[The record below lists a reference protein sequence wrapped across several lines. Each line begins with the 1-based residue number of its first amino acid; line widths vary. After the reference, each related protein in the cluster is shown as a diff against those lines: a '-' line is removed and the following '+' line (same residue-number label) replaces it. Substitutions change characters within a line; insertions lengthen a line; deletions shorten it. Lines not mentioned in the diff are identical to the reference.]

1 MCPRDIIELRADY
14 LNLGFDAK
22 SMNMTRIQQK
32 NFSRNVKALKRYHPA
47 VHKIVSEHK
56 GQLVGELFYTRK
68 GLMNLR
74 YHDVQGV
81 QANLS
86 DSPEEEVGICTK
98 FINADIF
105 SLMVCVGFGMG
116 WVPMALKKLRIGQKV
131 VVIEPWID
139 NFYTALFGH
148 DFTKLFSNP
157 DILMS
162 VGECSESELASMFY
176 SVGIAGD
183 IHVLEH
189 EPSIQC
195 KPNIYDP
202 VRKQL
207 NSVLTHFV
215 TCNNTMLAFADLFFK
230 NRFKNLEIMDRC
242 RHTAFLKDKFANIPA
257 ILVAAGPSLSKEIDH
272 LKRAYETGK
281 ILLLSVDA
289 ALPVLLK
296 HDIEPHFVSSIDPQ
310 PIVIEKFSSIS
321 RPLENTRFLF
331 NLKVTPY
338 VMRRMKFRQL
348 VVAVEN
354 HFADQWIWKSQRIE
368 QDSFLKGN
376 LASVAH
382 LNLST
387 AIYMGCNPV
396 VFLGQDLCMWE
407 GTSDHAEGVV
417 ITGKNFVNR
426 PGVKEARSVK
436 GEKVYTD
443 DAWLAQKYSLEAMIS
458 GAPEATFI
466 NTSLGL
472 PIRGADWKSF
482 SSVMPSII
490 DIKGTSGSV
499 NAFLDDVFTHE
510 KTMFDLHGFVNV
522 VHPLQEQIDETEK
535 IIESLLQDI
544 AALKH
549 LRNDNTGNEKEGK
562 GLRRKI
568 LDSITRIED
577 HYKLWEVVS
586 ERLAKDSIYKAYDYR
601 NQIKTLND
609 VEKYLSDIQKRYKH
623 RQKIIQELKDALA
636 SVLSHISINREG
648 GPDLARIITRY
659 LKDGFFAAISDMSDG
674 KATYDNEINTE
685 QLLLLAQVA
694 EGNIDFLKENS
705 DRIDRNF
712 FRQYLDVLLE
722 PWIEIIRTNPYRPA
736 MKNNIERL
744 LLLQDVDE
752 QYVKNR
758 VVLLW
763 NEIGDRIYDIP
774 LEDRGSVRYWEPFE
788 HFLPWECQR
797 LKAKVLFEIGQ
808 FEECLPFAQSVA
820 DNRDADVGDMD
831 LAVRIFL
838 QNGQFDVA
846 LELLEKVVVCNASS
860 GIIWEEIGDMLVES
874 EDYEGALIAYEKC
887 INALPERYETFQ
899 KLGETYQRMGN
910 LEAAKFAFEVA
921 LQKVPA
927 N

>member
-1 MCPRDIIELRADY
+1 
-14 LNLGFDAK
+14 
-22 SMNMTRIQQK
+22 MNMTRIQQK
-32 NFSRNVKALKRYHPA
+32 NFSKNVKALKRYHPA
-47 VHKIVSEHK
+47 VHKIVSEHE
-56 GQLVGELFYTRK
+56 GRLVGELFYTRK

-74 YHDVQGV
+74 YHGV
-81 QANLS
+81 PGLQANLS

-105 SLMVCVGFGMG
+105 SLMVCLGFGMG

-139 NFYTALFGH
+139 NFYTALFAH

-157 DILMS
+157 DILIS

-176 SVGIAGD
+176 SVGIVGD

-195 KPNIYDP
+195 RPRIYDP

-215 TCNNTMLAFADLFFK
+215 TCNNTMLAFADLFFE
-230 NRFKNLEIMDRC
+230 NRFRNLELMDRC
-242 RHTAFLKDKFANIPA
+242 RHTAFLKGRFANIPA
-257 ILVAAGPSLSKEIDH
+257 ILVAAGPSLSKEIEH
-272 LKRAYETGK
+272 LKKVYDTGK
-281 ILLLSVDA
+281 VLLLSVDA

-338 VMRRMKFRQL
+338 VMQRMKFRQL

-354 HFADQWIWKSQRIE
+354 HFADQWIWKSQRIDQE
-368 QDSFLKGN
+368 SFLKGN

-382 LNLST
+382 LNLSA
-387 AIYMGCNPV
+387 AIYMGCDPV

-417 ITGKNFVNR
+417 IAGKNFADR
-426 PGVKEARSVK
+426 PGAKEARSVK

-458 GAPEATFI
+458 GAPKATFI
-466 NTSLGL
+466 NASQGL

-482 SSVMPSII
+482 SSVMSSII
-490 DIKGTSGSV
+490 ETDGMQCSV
-499 NAFLDDVFTHE
+499 HAFLDDVFTHE
-510 KTMFDLHGFVNV
+510 KTMFDLHGFLNV

-535 IIESLLQDI
+535 IIESLLHDI
-544 AALKH
+544 DALKH
-549 LRNDNTGNEKEGK
+549 LRNDNTGNEREGK

-609 VEKYLSDIQKRYKH
+609 VEEYLNDIQKRYEH
-623 RQKIIQELKDALA
+623 RQEIVQELKDALA
-636 SVLSHISINREG
+636 RVMSHIPLNREG
-648 GPDLARIITRY
+648 GADSARDVTRC
-659 LKDGFFAAISDMSDG
+659 LKDGFFAAISDVSDA
-674 KATYDNEINTE
+674 KATYDYDNEPVSEIDTE
-685 QLLLLAQVA
+685 QLLLLVQVA
-694 EGNIDFLKENS
+694 QGNIDFLKENR
-705 DRIDRNF
+705 DRIDHNF
-712 FRQYLDVLLE
+712 FRQYLEVLLE
-722 PWIEIIRTNPYRPA
+722 PWLEIIRTNPYRPA

-744 LLLQDVDE
+744 LLLQHIDE
-752 QYVKNR
+752 QYIKNR
-758 VVLLW
+758 VLLLW
-763 NEIGDRIYDIP
+763 NEIGDRIYEIP
-774 LEDRGSVRYWEPFE
+774 SEDRGAVRYWEPFE
-788 HFLPWECQR
+788 HFLPWEYQR

-820 DNRDADVGDMD
+820 DNRDADVDDMD

-838 QNGQFDVA
+838 QNGEFDVA
-846 LELLEKVVVCNASS
+846 LELLEELVSCNASS
-860 GIIWEEIGDMLVES
+860 GTIWEEIGDMLVES

-887 INALPERYETFQ
+887 INALPERYEAFQ